1 MNYDEWISLSEEER
15 DKRFKDS
22 IKEMNTLSA
31 KIDFHLFNMKESY
44 KSLKDK
50 LEQYKLWE
58 RIIKKS

>member
-1 MNYDEWISLSEEER
+1 MNYDEWISLPEGER

-22 IKEMNTLSA
+22 IKQINKLSA

-50 LEQYKLWE
+50 VEQYKLWE
-58 RIIKKS
+58 HIKKS

>member
-1 MNYDEWISLSEEER
+1 MNYDEWISLPEEER

-22 IKEMNTLSA
+22 IKQINKLSA

-50 LEQYKLWE
+50 VEQYKLWE
-58 RIIKKS
+58 HIKKS

>member
-1 MNYDEWISLSEEER
+1 MNYDEWISLPEGER
-15 DKRFKDS
+15 DKRFKNS
-22 IKEMNTLSA
+22 IKEMNKLSA

-58 RIIKKS
+58 YIKKN